1 MSANISSTSTGNSI
15 AYINGRVYTINDSEP
30 RAEAFIVSP
39 TGTFFAIGS
48 SDDIRSQ
55 AQQDGL
61 IVHDLNGV
69 FVMPG
74 IHDAH
79 LHLLMAGIS
88 KLSGVNLGLENVI
101 PAAEAATKVKAA
113 ACMCSY
119 AHAFGDWLVGDI
131 YQFEDYDSS
140 CLDGAYP
147 DTPVLIR
154 GTAAHSCYLNQAA
167 MTRSGY
173 DIANEPPVK
182 AAVMVRRPDGSL
194 TGEMS
199 ELGMTKAILATP
211 KPPLAHVKRSL
222 KHAIARLH
230 QTGITS
236 CQDASGNTILLTA
249 LRELEAENALKVN
262 MYAHIVYAPEFIGEE
277 STAGLHALIDRAHEY
292 QSDHVDTRFIKMML
306 DGVPPAP
313 HYTHAGLTSDGQIDE
328 SKIFLDNAFDAVRF
342 CDSKGLTVKI
352 HCTGHGATR
361 RALDA
366 FEAVRKTNPHGPR
379 HEIAH
384 CSGVHDDE
392 YKRFK
397 QLNVTAEMS
406 PSVFFS
412 HPLTE
417 ASGGLMDW
425 NFNKMIDAGAHVTIG
440 SDWGV
445 PEDPSP
451 FPALALIV
459 EKVGNGNKVKGGEI
473 LCRMLTLSGA
483 EAVGAEKK
491 TGSIEVGK
499 RADFIAL
506 DKDLSKGD
514 FEGVKVLRTWF
525 AGEVVWESP

>member
-1 MSANISSTSTGNSI
+1 MSADISSTSSSNAI
-15 AYINGRVYTINDSEP
+15 AYVNGRVYTINESQP
-30 RAEAFIVSP
+30 WAEAFVISHN
-39 TGTFFAIGS
+39 GTFSAIGS
-48 SDDIRSQ
+48 NDEIRAQ
-55 AQQDGL
+55 AENDGL
-61 IVHDLNGV
+61 IVHDLKGV
-69 FVMPG
+69 FIMPG
-74 IHDAH
+74 VHDAH
-79 LHLLMAGIS
+79 LHLLIAGVS
-88 KLSGVNLGLENVI
+88 KLSGASLGLQNVI
-101 PAAEAATKVKAA
+101 PAAEAAAKVKDA

-119 AHAFGDWLVGDI
+119 AHAFGDWIVGDI
-131 YQFEDYDSS
+131 YQFENYDSA
-140 CLDGAYP
+140 CLDGEYP

-154 GTAAHSCYLNQAA
+154 GTAAHSCYLNTAA

-173 DIANEPPVK
+173 DIKNESPMK
-182 AAVMVRRPDGSL
+182 AAIMVRRPDGSL

-211 KPPLAHVKRSL
+211 KPPLSHVKRSL

-236 CQDASGNTILLTA
+236 CQDASGNTILLSA

-262 MYAHIVYAPEFIGEE
+262 MYAHIVYAPELIGEE
-277 STAGLHALIDRAHEY
+277 STASLHALIDRAHEFR
-292 QSDHVDTRFIKMML
+292 SEHVDTRFIKMML
-306 DGVPPAP
+306 DGVPLAP
-313 HYTHAGLTSDGQIDE
+313 HYTHAGLTSDGEIDE
-328 SKIFLDNAFDAVRF
+328 SKIFLDDVFDAVKF
-342 CDSKGLTVKI
+342 CDSRNLTVKI
-352 HCTGHGATR
+352 HCTGHGSTR

-366 FEAVRKTNPHGPR
+366 FEAVRKVNPDGPR

-406 PSVFFS
+406 PSIFFC

-451 FPALALIV
+451 FPALAGIV
-459 EKVGNGNKVKGGEI
+459 EKVGNGDKAKGGEI
-473 LCRMLTLSGA
+473 LCRMLTLAGA
-483 EAVGAEKK
+483 QAVGAEKR

-506 DKDLSKGD
+506 DRDLSKGE

-525 AGEVVWESP
+525 EGEVVWESQ